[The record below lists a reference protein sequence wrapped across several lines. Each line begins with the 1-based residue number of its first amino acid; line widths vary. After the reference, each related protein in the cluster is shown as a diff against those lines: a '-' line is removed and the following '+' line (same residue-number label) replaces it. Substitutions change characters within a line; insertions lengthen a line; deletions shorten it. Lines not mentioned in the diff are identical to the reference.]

1 MFIKIGS
8 LQVDSDKIDF
18 DEITKG
24 VTTPL
29 VLHSSTE
36 ILVLIP
42 ETILSHFTE
51 PDREYTAAN
60 EWLASMWG
68 YNYLSIKQPLPDGW
82 RGRYSN
88 DSLTVTLAALTH
100 VMERYNSLIAIHVIA
115 WEDSNTCD
123 FCGEKA
129 ERQLTSVGF
138 NANTGKW
145 GWYICE
151 TCLATQI
158 RGSLKQK
165 EG

>member
-8 LQVDSDKIDF
+8 LQVDSKKIDF

-51 PDREYTAAN
+51 PDPKYAVAD
-60 EWLASMWG
+60 EWLSTAWG
-68 YNYLSIKQPLPDGW
+68 FSHTLSQHLPNSW
-82 RGRYSN
+82 RVGYSA

-100 VMERYNSLIAIHVIA
+100 VMERYGSLMTIDMIA
-115 WEDSNTCD
+115 WEDDNICD
-123 FCGEKA
+123 LCGEKA